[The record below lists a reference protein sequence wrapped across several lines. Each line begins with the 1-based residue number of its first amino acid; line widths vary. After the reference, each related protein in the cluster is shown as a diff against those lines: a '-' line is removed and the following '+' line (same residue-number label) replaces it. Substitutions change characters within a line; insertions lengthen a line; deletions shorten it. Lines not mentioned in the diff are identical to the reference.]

1 MKDIYLSNDKIKI
14 GKKIVGGVGGDVLF
28 YVSDLGKLGLPI
40 KEGILKIF
48 VKQGSNKKEP
58 SELKIHSKISNR
70 PKLKHYIPKVYWQ
83 VYIQ

>member
-1 MKDIYLSNDKIKI
+1 MINKIKI

-28 YVSDLGKLGLPI
+28 YVSELDKLGLPI

-58 SELKIHSKISNR
+58 SEMKIHSILSEKCSMCIAFN
-70 PKLKHYIPKVYWQ
+70 
-83 VYIQ
+83 